1 MNEIDEDVS
10 IEIMIKNMTKNQRNT
25 IDITILPYDK
35 YQGQTVEQIV
45 EDLKRLMD
53 EDNGSNE
60 EKVS

>member
-1 MNEIDEDVS
+1 MNKFAYIKL
-10 IEIMIKNMTKNQRNT
+10 IEKNMIKNQRNA

-53 EDNGSNE
+53 EDNN
-60 EKVS
+60 K